1 MKFIRTTVLISLFL
15 AFCWGAMAQE
25 KDRAMV
31 SDVIETVVTVVEID
45 REARIVTVRGKDG
58 GMTTIKVPEEAQN
71 LDQVN
76 PGARFRVRYLRSV
89 AVAINKGGVASSSSG
104 RSVRMAPKGDIPGG
118 MIVNMSQATGVV
130 ESVDS
135 DSRLLSVRGP
145 EGNLLVVTADEAV
158 QGLEQIH
165 VGDTISVEYTESLAM
180 RMIKQ

>member
-1 MKFIRTTVLISLFL
+1 MKITWATALLSLLL
-15 AFCWGAMAQE
+15 AFGCSAMAQE

-31 SDVIETVVTVVEID
+31 SDVIETVVTVVDID
-45 REARIVTVRGKDG
+45 RDARAVTVRGQDG
-58 GMTTIKVPEEAQN
+58 GMTTIQVPEEAQN
-71 LDQVN
+71 LDQVH

-104 RSVRMAPKGDIPGG
+104 RTVKMAPKGDIPGG
-118 MIVNMSQATGVV
+118 MIVNMSQVTGVV
-130 ESVDS
+130 ESVDY
-135 DSRLLSVRGP
+135 DSRLMSVRGP

-180 RMIKQ
+180 RMIKE